1 MLFPFIELPSGEA
14 FRRYL
19 YTGISNS
26 IGQTHVFLP
35 KFLSPI
41 PIQIYNK
48 FYDFFPLS
56 GWWYQYDKVPLRRS
70 IKEFAKFP
78 ISTNMDD
85 IFKKD
90 NNRLDPRLLLVSV
103 DIEEGATVTFDS
115 YPYTGNECQICKL
128 AKPSRNLAS
137 KNLISKN
144 NDNVSNDESY
154 KRKNRSELIEHIDK
168 SHRQRYRYR
177 NINKGSSIHW
187 SVYDGDGNYLFY
199 DGIEAEHVIA
209 SASFQETV
217 FDFPASVT
225 VNRYFNNTVPDG
237 PKPGELVLTR
247 SMMRNYSIA

>member
-1 MLFPFIELPSGEA
+1 MNDNSRKKDTKVQRALVLQGGGSLGAYEAGVVNVLYHWIKKDLKDEDNENIFDIVAGTSIGAINAAILVSPRTADKSLNEPPKQLLRFWKHLSSDSSINELLTQYGSSYWEAVRMLFPFTELPSSEA

-56 GWWYQYDKVPLRRS
+56 GWWYQYDKEPLRRS

-85 IFKKD
+85 INKKD

-128 AKPSRNLAS
+128 AKPSRN
-137 KNLISKN
+137 
-144 NDNVSNDESY
+144 
-154 KRKNRSELIEHIDK
+154 
-168 SHRQRYRYR
+168 
-177 NINKGSSIHW
+177 
-187 SVYDGDGNYLFY
+187 
-199 DGIEAEHVIA
+199 
-209 SASFQETV
+209 
-217 FDFPASVT
+217 
-225 VNRYFNNTVPDG
+225 
-237 PKPGELVLTR
+237 
-247 SMMRNYSIA
+247 

>member
-1 MLFPFIELPSGEA
+1 M
-14 FRRYL
+14 
-19 YTGISNS
+19 
-26 IGQTHVFLP
+26 
-35 KFLSPI
+35 
-41 PIQIYNK
+41 
-48 FYDFFPLS
+48 
-56 GWWYQYDKVPLRRS
+56 
-70 IKEFAKFP
+70 
-78 ISTNMDD
+78 
-85 IFKKD
+85 
-90 NNRLDPRLLLVSV
+90 VSV

>member
-1 MLFPFIELPSGEA
+1 MNEPPKQLLRFWKHLSSDSSINELLTQYGSSYWEAVRMLFPFTELPSGEA

-90 NNRLDPRLLLVSV
+90 NNRL
-103 DIEEGATVTFDS
+103 
-115 YPYTGNECQICKL
+115 Y
-128 AKPSRNLAS
+128 
-137 KNLISKN
+137 
-144 NDNVSNDESY
+144 
-154 KRKNRSELIEHIDK
+154 
-168 SHRQRYRYR
+168 
-177 NINKGSSIHW
+177 
-187 SVYDGDGNYLFY
+187 
-199 DGIEAEHVIA
+199 
-209 SASFQETV
+209 
-217 FDFPASVT
+217 
-225 VNRYFNNTVPDG
+225 
-237 PKPGELVLTR
+237 
-247 SMMRNYSIA
+247 